1 MSKQTKEVGTV
12 ASQEVINQ
20 LSSAYPV
27 EQSGLRIILPRISM
41 ASQDVTEG
49 KGKAMKVV
57 TEAGTFFIESETD
70 EINEETGKKV
80 WAKDEIGSSFE
91 GIIIYKRKQLRYY
104 DESNETYTSSP
115 VYDNDDEIIPLFC
128 NKKEVARGTPKE
140 LKAREEYAFEKDGKQ
155 KSKLEDNRIL
165 YVLKDGQLYQL
176 GLRGS
181 SMYSLMSY
189 ERSTNVP
196 GVLTKF
202 SSEPMEKGT
211 ICWNKMTFVA
221 VRALNTDEAELATNE
236 QKRIIA
242 AVQIEKASYA
252 NKEAST
258 KKADDELDE
267 MVASATK
274 QLGK

>member
-1 MSKQTKEVGTV
+1 MSKSKEVTTV

-20 LSSAYPV
+20 LSGAYPV
-27 EQSGLRIILPRISM
+27 ESGGLRIILPRISM
-41 ASQDVTEG
+41 KSQDETEG

-57 TEAGTFFIESETD
+57 TEAGTFFVESETD

-80 WAKDEIGSSFE
+80 WIKEDIGKSFE
-91 GIIIYKRKQLRYY
+91 GIIIFKRKQLRYY

-115 VYDNDDEIIPLFC
+115 IYDNDTDIIPLFC
-128 NKKEVARGTPKE
+128 NKKEIARGTPAD
-140 LKAREEYAFEKDGKQ
+140 LKAREEYAFEKDGKK
-155 KSKLEDNRIL
+155 KSKLEDNRVL
-165 YVLKDGQLYQL
+165 YVLKDGELYQL
-176 GLRGS
+176 SLRGS

-202 SSEPMEKGT
+202 DSEAMENGKV
-211 ICWNKMTFVA
+211 CWNKMTFKV
-221 VRALNTDEAELATNE
+221 VRALNSDEAELATQE

-252 NKEAST
+252 NKAVEAKS
-258 KKADDELDE
+258 ADDELDE

-274 QLGK
+274 QLEN